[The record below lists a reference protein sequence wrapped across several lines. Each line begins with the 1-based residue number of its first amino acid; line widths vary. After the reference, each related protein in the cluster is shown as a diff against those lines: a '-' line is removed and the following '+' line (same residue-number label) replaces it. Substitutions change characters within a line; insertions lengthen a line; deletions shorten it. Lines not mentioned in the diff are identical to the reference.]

1 MKGETAVQQ
10 NASNSC
16 GNAAWKDPMNKYSRI
31 MSYIGRS
38 ESFANRTASL
48 LKRMQFEE
56 VFSNEVADLQDR
68 ILGAGVEDEE
78 VCDQVIDF
86 SSSLT
91 DGYMVPR

>member
-1 MKGETAVQQ
+1 
-10 NASNSC
+10 
-16 GNAAWKDPMNKYSRI
+16 

-38 ESFANRTASL
+38 KSFANRTVSL

-68 ILGAGVEDEE
+68 ILGVGVEDEE

-86 SSSLT
+86 SSL
-91 DGYMVPR
+91 

>member
-1 MKGETAVQQ
+1 
-10 NASNSC
+10 
-16 GNAAWKDPMNKYSRI
+16 
-31 MSYIGRS
+31 
-38 ESFANRTASL
+38 
-48 LKRMQFEE
+48 MQFEE